1 MAQNPDLK
9 AALDER
15 LAEALKSANYRITLA
30 NQKENAKL
38 KYQNDLI
45 YSTNGGLFVAS
56 PELISFVTCLLSSG
70 KDSAVLIDSKGNPI
84 EIPNLTVFLEEIT
97 SRYYE
102 ATNEYL
108 VEFKA
113 LQKSRSPKALIGE

>member
-1 MAQNPDLK
+1 MDLK
-9 AALDER
+9 SALDER
-15 LAEALKSANYRITLA
+15 LANALKSANYRISLA
-30 NQKENAKL
+30 TQKENARL

-56 PELISFVTCLLSSG
+56 PDLISFVSCLRSQE
-70 KDSAVLIDSKGNPI
+70 KDSAVLIDSKDNPI
-84 EIPNLTVFLEEIT
+84 EVPDLAAFLEEIT

-108 VEFKA
+108 TEFRA
-113 LQKSRSPKALIGE
+113 LQKSRTPKALIGE

>member
-30 NQKENAKL
+30 TQKENAKL

-56 PELISFVTCLLSSG
+56 PELISFVTSS
-70 KDSAVLIDSKGNPI
+70 K
-84 EIPNLTVFLEEIT
+84 
-97 SRYYE
+97 
-102 ATNEYL
+102 
-108 VEFKA
+108 
-113 LQKSRSPKALIGE
+113 